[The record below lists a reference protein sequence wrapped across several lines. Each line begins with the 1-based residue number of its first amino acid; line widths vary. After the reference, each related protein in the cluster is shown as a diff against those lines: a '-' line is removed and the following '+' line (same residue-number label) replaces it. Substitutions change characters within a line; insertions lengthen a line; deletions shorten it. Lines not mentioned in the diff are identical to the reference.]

1 MILGFDIGNT
11 HIVPIFYDD
20 NGEIKATF
28 RIPAS
33 LSFTEDTLFSMLKT
47 LVDNNN
53 INIYDITDII
63 VSSVVP
69 HINEI
74 FEYLGQNYFN
84 IQPEFISLD
93 TIDDEIKLLDGM
105 ERGLGADRIADILAA
120 KKIFPE
126 KEFVIIDFG
135 TATTFDAVKNSTYMG
150 GCILPGIELS
160 VNTLFNN
167 TAKLP
172 KIKFE
177 KPDTV
182 FGIDTVTQ
190 INAGIFYG
198 NVGTI
203 KELISQYKKGMPEA
217 HIISTGGQGRKIS
230 EYIPEIDEYIPKLGE
245 KGIFEFYKLRKN
257 NRFIK
262 EKK

>member
-1 MILGFDIGNT
+1 M
-11 HIVPIFYDD
+11 
-20 NGEIKATF
+20 
-28 RIPAS
+28 
-33 LSFTEDTLFSMLKT
+33 
-47 LVDNNN
+47 
-53 INIYDITDII
+53 
-63 VSSVVP
+63 
-69 HINEI
+69 
-74 FEYLGQNYFN
+74 
-84 IQPEFISLD
+84 
-93 TIDDEIKLLDGM
+93 
-105 ERGLGADRIADILAA
+105 AA
-120 KKIFPE
+120 KKSFPE
-126 KEFVIIDFG
+126 KEFVIFDFG
-135 TATTFDAVKNSTYMG
+135 TSTTFYDVKNSTYMG

-230 EYIPEIDEYIPKLGE
+230 EYISEIDEYIPKLGE